1 MCLGMSFFF
10 RLGLASFQ
18 SRDFQ
23 KSFGGIT
30 RCGWFFGICHI
41 LWLSQIQLRKIRYA
55 EISPRPRGC
64 LLTSFPHEPLPAI
77 GIVYFT
83 GDYLSL
89 HGQRV
94 SGNAAEFS
102 ASCRLILLWRD
113 HGLGMEGLGNSHGR
127 MACELPRAGHF
138 FRKFPGSRFRGI
150 PDYGGCICRGI
161 LFRKIHG
168 TQKPR
173 CHACGSGCRRAD
185 VSPHHQPRRMVG
197 QPDVCEKFRRYHSIS
212 LDGSC
217 RKSGSLVGFSAQHGW
232 RESDLHRHF
241 PLGTLCASKFFS
253 CSVSDPS
260 KIKLAASPRY
270 LYAAPDFTN

>member
-1 MCLGMSFFF
+1 MPHFVAF
-10 RLGLASFQ
+10 
-18 SRDFQ
+18 
-23 KSFGGIT
+23 
-30 RCGWFFGICHI
+30 
-41 LWLSQIQLRKIRYA
+41 SQIQLRKIRYA
-55 EISPRPRGC
+55 EISPRPRGG

-94 SGNAAEFS
+94 SGNAAEFP

-113 HGLGMEGLGNSHGR
+113 HGLGMEELGNSHGR
-127 MACELPRAGHF
+127 MACELPCAGHF

-150 PDYGGCICRGI
+150 PDYGGCICRSI

-185 VSPHHQPRRMVG
+185 VSPHHQPRRMDG
-197 QPDVCEKFRRYHSIS
+197 QPDVCENFRRCDSIA
-212 LDGSC
+212 LDRPGGKSC
-217 RKSGSLVGFSAQHGW
+217 SIMGILAQYGW
-232 RESDLHRHF
+232 SESDLHRR
-241 PLGTLCASKFFS
+241 FS
-253 CSVSDPS
+253 LRTICIPWFSPCSRGGSS
-260 KIKLAASPRY
+260 KIKLAPRPRY
-270 LYAAPDFTN
+270 LYPAPDFTN